1 MDDHSLDHHHRW
13 VYPSVFPNLAYRTL
27 GLSPA
32 CHLCHGLVC
41 DDGQSALFD
50 CSWKPTATPLMGD
63 DWGIYLRCR
72 RISALS
78 IVPTNVYFGAIGG
91 FEPLFPAAFFYGIV
105 FTESLQVIGFGM
117 AVIMAVIKA
126 KDTDQHAI
134 WMLSTLFFGLMP
146 GWGRLVMF
154 PMLMTGGKV
163 PWLDVQT
170 CINIGVIVFVLVVLY
185 VGYRLQKLKH
195 PAIILS
201 IICVILMA
209 FSISLGEQSWY
220 QELVTRIMKPTVPWN
235 L

>member
-1 MDDHSLDHHHRW
+1 MIIPWIIIIVGFTPQYFRTWLTEPWGYHLHAISAMVWYAMMVSQPYLIARGSLRQHRLW
-13 VYPSVFPNLAYRTL
+13 GMIGVFISGA
-27 GLSPA
+27 
-32 CHLCHGLVC
+32 VV
-41 DDGQSALFD
+41 F
-50 CSWKPTATPLMGD
+50 
-63 DWGIYLRCR
+63 
-72 RISALS
+72 SALS